1 MGSSFFVVFDEEIT
15 SMGIYARFENF
26 DDIYHHLDTVPKFV
40 NDYDVSRPEQRE
52 ALDLHIYTHYKNT
65 DVIETSAACHCGYYT
80 KAQDIGY
87 ICDKCHTEI
96 VSTVDR
102 AIESTLWLRA
112 PEGTLGFIHPEFW
125 SILEQKLGT
134 RSFDFLRYLV
144 NTNYNF
150 DYTKITSK
158 DAQRT
163 VDKFLSFNPPRGL
176 NNFIR
181 HFDEIMEGLFSRNI
195 VNGSKTEKEELKELI
210 RENRECLF
218 PKYLPVP
225 SRLCFVVETTTS
237 STYIDAPLRD
247 AMNAV
252 NAITSIR
259 SAQEPMS
266 ERMIQNVTFLSCE
279 SMAKFYDSYITHR
292 ISKKPGLA
300 RRHIFG
306 NRLHMSARGVI
317 DSINDPHYFTE
328 IHIPWGMALQLFKYH
343 ILNKLIRRNYTV
355 REGMD
360 VIYQSVLCYNEL
372 VDEIL
377 HELINESPL
386 IDEEF
391 TDKRGIAVSLQR
403 NPTLQRGSTQQFF
416 ITRVKTKTRNNTIS
430 MSPICLRAPNADE
443 PHITHRLPISSGVL
457 CVSPLCQ

>member
-1 MGSSFFVVFDEEIT
+1 MGVLFFCRVKKEIM
-15 SMGIYARFENF
+15 SMGIYAGFENF
-26 DDIYHHLDTVPKFV
+26 NDIYHHLDTTPEFV
-40 NDYDVSRPEQRE
+40 NKYDVSRPEERE

-65 DVIETSAACHCGYYT
+65 DVIETSASCHCGHYT
-80 KAQDIGY
+80 KAQEIGY
-87 ICDKCHTEI
+87 VCDKCHTEI

-102 AIESTLWLRA
+102 AIESTLWMHA
-112 PEGTLGFIHPEFW
+112 PEGTLGFIHPEFF

-134 RSFDFLRYLV
+134 RSFDFLRYLL

-150 DYTKITSK
+150 DYAKITSK

-176 NNFIR
+176 NNFIK
-181 HFDEIMEGLFSRNI
+181 HFDAIMDGLFSRNI
-195 VNGSKTEKEELKELI
+195 VNGSRAEKDELKELI
-210 RENRECLF
+210 RENRQCLF
-218 PKYLPVP
+218 PKYLPIP

-247 AMNAV
+247 AMNAI

-259 SAQEPMS
+259 AAQEPMS
-266 ERMIQNVTFLSCE
+266 EKMVQNVTFLACE
-279 SMAKFYDSYITHR
+279 SISKFYDSYITHR

-300 RRHIFG
+300 RRHMFG

-317 DSINDPHYFTE
+317 DSINDPHYYTE
-328 IHIPWGMALQLFKYH
+328 LHIPWGMALQLFKYH
-343 ILNKLIRRNYTV
+343 ILNKLIRRGYTV
-355 REGMD
+355 REGLD
-360 VIYQSVLCYNEL
+360 VIYRSVLCYNSVVE
-372 VDEIL
+372 DIL

-403 NPTLQRGSTQQFF
+403 NQPW
-416 ITRVKTKTRNNTIS
+416 
-430 MSPICLRAPNADE
+430 
-443 PHITHRLPISSGVL
+443 
-457 CVSPLCQ
+457 VSF